1 MSNFE
6 KVSSLGQQI
15 AEPEETDTGTNFRVS
30 IDSDGVS
37 VPVLLHLKR
46 ASRTQQLVVTYNGAV
61 SRSKAPDGV
70 VFQRSSWLDD
80 FSTDV
85 IQISDP
91 SLTEHRRLALG
102 WGQFRK
108 DKWAYDAYV
117 GVISLLR
124 DQFGLAGASATVHY
138 GSSAGGFQALIASGK
153 DKGSRALANN
163 PQVDW
168 SRYVPQFVNSLLR
181 DVFEGDS
188 IDEVRSREP
197 WRLNAFEFYKQ
208 IEFVPKVEMM
218 FNAGSAGDFTSQIQ
232 PVISELQSM
241 HVLSNTPNISLTFY
255 HHEPS
260 GHNPLSRAATIKAI
274 ESHVRAIRTES

>member
-1 MSNFE
+1 MPSFE
-6 KVSSLGQQI
+6 KVLSLGPLI
-15 AEPEETDTGTNFRVS
+15 AEPEETETGTNYRVI
-30 IDSDGVS
+30 IDSDGVP
-37 VPVLLHLKR
+37 VPVLLHLKK
-46 ASRTQQLVVTYNGAV
+46 ALRTPQLVVTYNGAV

-91 SLTEHRRLALG
+91 TLAEHRRLALG

-108 DKWAYDAYV
+108 DKWAFDAYV

-124 DQFGLAGASATVHY
+124 RQFSLAGPSATVHY
-138 GSSAGGFQALIASGK
+138 GSSAGGFQALITSGK
-153 DKGSRALANN
+153 DRGSRAVVNN

-168 SRYVPQFVNSLLR
+168 SRYVAQFVNALSR
-181 DVFEGDS
+181 DVFEGAS
-188 IDEVRSREP
+188 IDKIRASEP
-197 WRLNAFEFYKQ
+197 WRLNALDFYKQ
-208 IEFVPKVEMM
+208 IEYVPKVEML
-218 FNAGSAGDFTSQIQ
+218 FNAGSEGDFAAQIQ

-241 HVLSNTPNISLTFY
+241 HVLSTTPNISLTFY

-260 GHNPLSRAATIKAI
+260 GHNPLSRAATIRAI
-274 ESHVRAIRTES
+274 ESHVGAIRNE

>member
-6 KVSSLGQQI
+6 KVLSLGQLI
-15 AEPEETDTGTNFRVS
+15 AEPEETSTGTNFRVT
-30 IDSDGVS
+30 IDNDGVS

-46 ASRTQQLVVTYNGAV
+46 PSRTGQLVVTYNGAV

-91 SLTEHRRLALG
+91 SLPEYRRLALG

-108 DKWAYDAYV
+108 DNWAFDAYI

-124 DQFGLAGASATVHY
+124 DQFALAGPGETVHY

-153 DKGSRALANN
+153 DRGSRAVVNN

-168 SRYVPQFVNSLLR
+168 SRYGAQFVNALLR
-181 DVFEGDS
+181 DVFEGAS
-188 IDEVRSREP
+188 IDEVRSAEP
-197 WRLNAFEFYKQ
+197 WRLNALEFYKE
-208 IEFVPKVEMM
+208 IEYVPKVEML
-218 FNAGSAGDFTSQIQ
+218 FNAGSSGDFTAQIQ
-232 PVISELQSM
+232 PVISELQSL
-241 HVLSNTPNISLTFY
+241 HVLASTPNISLTFY

-274 ESHVRAIRTES
+274 ESHVGAIRNE